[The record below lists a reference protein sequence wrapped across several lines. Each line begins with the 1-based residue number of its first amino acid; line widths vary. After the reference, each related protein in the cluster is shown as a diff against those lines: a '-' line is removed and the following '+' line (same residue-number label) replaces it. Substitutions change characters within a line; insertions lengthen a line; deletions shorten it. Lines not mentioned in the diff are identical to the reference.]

1 MSLLSYFFPQR
12 IYSSTSLYNKKIE
25 VIQNSGV
32 DELLVNGIVQTGRY
46 TSKLWQKGLQPI
58 FAASLPVSDILV
70 LGVGGGTVFPLFA
83 KKFPNS
89 EMTGVDIDEEV
100 IAVGNKYF
108 GFSDIPHLK
117 LVTQDAR
124 TFVKNPM
131 RAKKYDVVVVDL
143 YTGNDVP
150 SFVTKKPFL
159 TDVGRVLK
167 PGGRMVINYFDAK
180 NQASRAQIV
189 FDNLALAYV
198 QVERKS
204 VLRNIFFYV
213 VK

>member
-1 MSLLSYFFPQR
+1 MKWLSYFFPRR
-12 IYSSTSLYNKKIE
+12 IFSSTSSYNKKIE
-25 VIQNSGV
+25 VIQNNGTY
-32 DELLVNGIVQTGRY
+32 ELLVNGIVQTGRY
-46 TSKLWQKGLQPI
+46 TQKLWQKGLQSL
-58 FAASLPVSDILV
+58 FAKNLSVTNILV
-70 LGVGGGTVFPLFA
+70 LGVGGGTVFHLFA

-89 EMTGVDIDEEV
+89 EMTGVDIDEV
-100 IAVGNKYF
+100 VVDIGKKYF
-108 GFSDIPHLK
+108 GLSGIPHLK
-117 LVTQDAR
+117 LVTQDAQ

-131 RAKKYDVVVVDL
+131 RAKKYDLVIVDL

-159 TDVGRVLK
+159 ADIGRVVK
-167 PGGRMVINYFDAK
+167 PGGRIVINYFDAK

-189 FDNLALAYV
+189 FDHLALAYV

-213 VK
+213 LK